1 MNLYEKRVQ
10 RLHDHVVANTRNENE
25 GKKPSTPSTVKELQ
39 AALKE
44 KGIECP
50 SNAKKE
56 DLIKLLEESE
66 NIEKE
71 PEDVE

>member
-1 MNLYEKRVQ
+1 MNLYEKRVK
-10 RLHDHVVANTRNENE
+10 RLHDHVMANTKKENE
-25 GKKPSTPSTVKELQ
+25 EKKSSIPSTVKELQ

-56 DLIKLLEESE
+56 ELIKLLEESE
-66 NIEKE
+66 NTEKE